1 MSQLTGRYRVR
12 WACDEW
18 GYSMC
23 ISWIVKMRFRR
34 RVHLVDVV
42 NDSGRG
48 SAVHGKK
55 RKKIGSKPSSASIL

>member
-42 NDSGRG
+42 NDSGRR
-48 SAVHGKK
+48 STGKK
-55 RKKIGSKPSSASIL
+55 EKRSVEHSSASIL